1 MNASAS
7 CVDFGSF
14 DDFFAA
20 SKGFAG
26 GAPLTLPSLPSTGVH
41 NSVGFVCGFLN
52 SAMYVV
58 LASILRSRA
67 RPSVSPPRAGK
78 PSPALMGSYPSRS
91 SDGMPEPVTTSLSAS
106 TRSFP
111 SLSASPSLRG
121 VIDGTSGATGGTGPT
136 PCAILRKEAYAVGGS
151 PRGHLARSRSKSQRV
166 CDTGACTSTPNA
178 RAASFTD
185 ASRFCAYGSVS
196 NS

>member
-1 MNASAS
+1 M
-7 CVDFGSF
+7 VP
-14 DDFFAA
+14 
-20 SKGFAG
+20 
-26 GAPLTLPSLPSTGVH
+26 PLTLPSLPALTGVH

-111 SLSASPSLRG
+111 SSLSASPS
-121 VIDGTSGATGGTGPT
+121 SGA
-136 PCAILRKEAYAVGGS
+136 
-151 PRGHLARSRSKSQRV
+151 
-166 CDTGACTSTPNA
+166 
-178 RAASFTD
+178 
-185 ASRFCAYGSVS
+185 
-196 NS
+196 